1 MHGWGSASYGA
12 GFAADEKNVTM
23 NIYNLMQGGLTLG
36 AKDYYLNNDAATV
49 AIREAYKSYLSKM
62 FQLYGFSADEAAKKA
77 SAVFLHETT
86 LATFSKSR
94 TELRD
99 PQANYNKMTL
109 AEFKENYPNIPL
121 EALANAEGIK
131 SEYLKEM
138 IVGQPALLIMTRW

>member
-1 MHGWGSASYGA
+1 
-12 GFAADEKNVTM
+12 
-23 NIYNLMQGGLTLG
+23 
-36 AKDYYLNNDAATV
+36 
-49 AIREAYKSYLSKM
+49 M

-77 SAVFLHETT
+77 TAVFLHETT

-121 EALANAEGIK
+121 EAL
-131 SEYLKEM
+131 
-138 IVGQPALLIMTRW
+138 GQRRGHQERISPGDDRRSACILGRL

>member
-1 MHGWGSASYGA
+1 MHGWGSALSYGA

-77 SAVFLHETT
+77 SAVFLHETSS
-86 LATFSKSR
+86 LLS
-94 TELRD
+94 LR
-99 PQANYNKMTL
+99 AV
-109 AEFKENYPNIPL
+109 PNFVILRPTT
-121 EALANAEGIK
+121 
-131 SEYLKEM
+131 
-138 IVGQPALLIMTRW
+138 TR

>member
-1 MHGWGSASYGA
+1 
-12 GFAADEKNVTM
+12 
-23 NIYNLMQGGLTLG
+23 MQGGLTLG

-99 PQANYNKMTL
+99 PQANYL
-109 AEFKENYPNIPL
+109 GRIQGEL
-121 EALANAEGIK
+121 
-131 SEYLKEM
+131 S
-138 IVGQPALLIMTRW
+138 